1 MTGYEHLRLNLPQSQ
16 STNATAGPNH
26 RPSNMD
32 LASPPTT
39 QLPAAP
45 STPHRNP
52 PTHQVTSEVNR
63 QQPTSGNASSSGNGA
78 TNAPTGVTNS
88 RSSDTQPPAA
98 EALTELNALRA
109 QVAELHQHLHTHPNT
124 TTPARTC
131 SPLAHRP
138 LVADQ
143 ETIERAKAAALSASA
158 VVKDDKKK
166 AALPAVVRGFKAN
179 ALDIG
184 EDPFFST
191 CSHSFTCSWARPSR
205 HATSAFGGGA
215 PLFTA
220 SRNSVQFNLI

>member
-52 PTHQVTSEVNR
+52 PTRQATSEANR
-63 QQPTSGNASSSGNGA
+63 QQPTSGNATLSGNGA
-78 TNAPTGVTNS
+78 TNAPTGVTS
-88 RSSDTQPPAA
+88 SGSSDTQPPTA
-98 EALTELNALRA
+98 EALAELNALRV
-109 QVAELHQHLHTHPNT
+109 QVAELHQRLHTHPNT
-124 TTPARTC
+124 TMPARTG

-143 ETIERAKAAALSASA
+143 ETIER
-158 VVKDDKKK
+158 
-166 AALPAVVRGFKAN
+166 
-179 ALDIG
+179 
-184 EDPFFST
+184 
-191 CSHSFTCSWARPSR
+191 
-205 HATSAFGGGA
+205 
-215 PLFTA
+215 
-220 SRNSVQFNLI
+220 